1 MKKLPI
7 LLLIAMLVPA
17 AAGAGQWRI
26 VSENDTGITVEFT
39 TGRYAVS
46 RAGGEDGAGAIV
58 RISGFTQERI
68 PGMPVL
74 PVKRFLIEVPADRR
88 IRLQVLDS
96 RIVSIEDVVPE
107 VWSVDGDPAVG
118 ARRPAEE
125 NVPAAARDFAML
137 ASVEIQRK
145 RRLALVDIY
154 PVLTDQE
161 NGRLLHA
168 ERIVVRLSWA
178 PARPA
183 SGKRPAPRPEDRYVI
198 GAGRWTV
205 VEDRPALEAPGQRTP
220 FEFAL
225 SDKWLKLT
233 MEDTGLYRISYEDM
247 TRAGVNPQDI
257 DPATVRI
264 FTAGPLQQPD
274 STRQGGSF
282 EEEYH
287 LSEVDLH
294 YSGANAGSMMPGEY
308 FIFYGLGI
316 RGWTDYLD
324 PSAEE
329 IHFYKHKYCDNSVY
343 WMSWSGSFE
352 GQPARVQSRDV
363 SPTGSP
369 DLEVTTCSHRMHV
382 ERDGLYDPI
391 HTDDFWYWRRLNVGT
406 TVFNDEF
413 QCADVAG
420 GAGMVRTL
428 GYGPYISSN
437 NLNAADCYVNSEYAG
452 HMSWIVYSDFRPD
465 TIEAAVSSIVEGANN
480 FRFTKISDDVMYVL
494 WYEIFYDRHLRPID
508 GRLDFLA
515 PSDTRIAAVTM
526 NGFPSA
532 EELFL
537 FDVTDHTGP
546 VRLTGWQNN
555 LGEVVFEDM
564 LETVPLHYHAS
575 TASALRTP
583 SIAIE
588 SMSPGVFPSLR
599 DETPPDMIIVYHRN
613 FRDAANRLAAHRRN
627 NLPYSSD
634 PVVRAVDIEDIY
646 NNFSGGMKDPLA
658 VRNYLKF
665 LYDNF
670 SVGGS
675 PVIDYALLIGN
686 CTYDARD
693 ILGRSN
699 DFVPVF
705 INVKYGG
712 QGIEDD
718 DFLVK
723 LDTGLDWAI
732 DVAIGRMPVLTRR
745 AADNWVDRVIR
756 YESEID
762 MGTWRNRVIIVADDE
777 HSTHSDNDFY
787 FTEDAE
793 WMTADDG
800 PIPRFV
806 DYSKIY
812 LTHYPFVGDLK
823 PDATSDLLED
833 WSRGALVVSYAGHG
847 SPQQL
852 ADERV
857 MQMSDLY
864 SLMNG
869 TKQPL
874 FLAFSCTVGDL
885 ESPYHRSMGQE
896 ITVLDN
902 GGAIAVIAGV
912 APTYPIP
919 NKELNYIYFD
929 YLFTGGDSTA
939 TEPIGTAL
947 MMAKTDSRTYI
958 TNARNNAK
966 YVLLGDPALTLTLP
980 GHMVEHNIAAIDTM
994 GTGGR
999 YTLSGNVTEGGEILS
1014 TFNGTAEIVVQESME
1029 MVSKEYIDY
1038 RDSLRMLEY
1047 RLPGKDLF
1055 RGSVDVTAGRFDL
1068 DFVIPVR
1075 CRTGSRARVRSYV
1088 SEAGADGVG
1097 GADTLVIV
1105 TSGTVPPNEA
1115 PPDIDLYFSG
1125 QATKVKRGAVLVAE
1139 ISDDDG
1145 IAILGTE
1152 PQSSIYFE
1160 FDRSGYP
1167 IFVTQYFEYEHGS
1180 STTGRVEYPLHSG
1193 FEPGE
1198 HSVIVRAF
1206 DNLGESATD
1215 TLFFEVVEEGL
1226 YTVSD
1231 VFNMPNPFT
1240 ESTNFVFQL
1249 SSRADVF
1256 LRVYNIS
1263 GIEIWNA
1270 ELAAEEGFNS
1280 IYWEGRDFIGDR
1292 IANGTYIYVL
1302 EVSFR
1307 DSFNRSETV
1316 TGKAVHLR

>member
-1 MKKLPI
+1 MKRIPI

-17 AAGAGQWRI
+17 AAGAGHWRI
-26 VSENDTGITVEFT
+26 VSEDDAGVTVEFT
-39 TGRYAVS
+39 TGRPAVS
-46 RAGGEDGAGAIV
+46 FTGGEDGGDAII
-58 RISGFTQERI
+58 RIPGFTLERI
-68 PGMPVL
+68 PGLPVL
-74 PVKRFLIEVPADRR
+74 PVKRFLIEVPADRG

-96 RIVSIEDVVPE
+96 RTVPVEGAVPE
-107 VWSVDGDPAVG
+107 VWSGGGDPAAG
-118 ARRPAEE
+118 AGKAAKETA
-125 NVPAAARDFAML
+125 PAASRDFAML
-137 ASVEIQRK
+137 ASVEILRK

-154 PVLTDQE
+154 PVLTDPE
-161 NGRLLHA
+161 NGRLFHA

-178 PARPA
+178 PVRPA
-183 SGKRPAPRPEDRYVI
+183 SGKRRAPRPEDRYVI
-198 GAGRWTV
+198 GAGRWTA
-205 VEDRPALEAPGQRTP
+205 VEERPALEAPGQRTP
-220 FEFAL
+220 FEFAI

-233 MEDTGLYRISYEDM
+233 MEGTGLYRISYEDL

-264 FTAGPLQQPD
+264 FTAGPHQQPD
-274 STRQGGSF
+274 STRHGGSF

-287 LSEVDLH
+287 LSEVDLK
-294 YSGANAGSMMPGEY
+294 YSGDNTGSMMPGEY

-316 RGWTDYLD
+316 RGWTDHLD
-324 PSAEE
+324 PSADD
-329 IHFYKHKYCDNSVY
+329 IRFYKHKYSGNSVY
-343 WMSWSGSFE
+343 WMSWGGSFE
-352 GQPARVQSRDV
+352 GEPARVQSRDV
-363 SPTGSP
+363 SPSGSP
-369 DLEVTTCSHRMHV
+369 DLYVTTCRHRIHV
-382 ERDGLYDPI
+382 ERDVLYDPI

-413 QCADVAG
+413 RCVDVAG

-428 GYGPYISSN
+428 GYGPYIYNN
-437 NLNAADCYVNSEYAG
+437 NLNDADCYVNAEYAG
-452 HMSWIVYSDFRPD
+452 HMNWIVNSDFRPD

-494 WYEIFYDRHLRPID
+494 WYEIFYDRYLRPID
-508 GRLDFLA
+508 GRLDFFA
-515 PSDTRIAAVTM
+515 PSDMRTAAVTM
-526 NGFPSA
+526 SGFQST

-537 FDVTDHTGP
+537 FDVTAHTGP

-555 LGEVVFEDM
+555 EGEVVFEDM
-564 LETVPLHYHAS
+564 LDTVPLHYHAS
-575 TASALRTP
+575 AASGLLTP

-588 SMSPGVFPSLR
+588 SMSPGVLPSLR
-599 DETPPDMIIVYHRN
+599 DETPPDMIIIYHRN
-613 FRDAANRLAAHRRN
+613 FRDAANRLASHRRN

-634 PVVRAVDIEDIY
+634 PVVRAVDIEDVY

-670 SVGGS
+670 SDGGA

-699 DFVPVF
+699 DFVPVY
-705 INVKYGG
+705 INVNYEDEGV
-712 QGIEDD
+712 EDD
-718 DFLVK
+718 DFLAK
-723 LDTGLDWAI
+723 LDTGYDRLV

-745 AADNWVDRVIR
+745 DADIWIDRVIR
-756 YESEID
+756 HESGID

-777 HSTHSDNDFY
+777 YSTNTDNDFY
-787 FTEDAE
+787 FTWDAE

-800 PIPRFV
+800 PIPRFI

-812 LTHYPFVGDLK
+812 LHHYPFVGDLK
-823 PDATSDLLED
+823 PGATSDLLEE
-833 WSRGALVVSYAGHG
+833 WSCGALVVNYAGHG
-847 SPQQL
+847 SPKQL

-874 FLAFSCTVGDL
+874 FLAFSCSVGDL
-885 ESPYHRSMGQE
+885 EFPYHRSMGQE
-896 ITVLDN
+896 ISVLDN

-912 APTYPIP
+912 APTRLFP
-919 NKELNYIYFD
+919 NRELNYIYFD

-947 MMAKTDSRTYI
+947 MMAKIDDKTYMY
-958 TNARNNAK
+958 TSNNAK
-966 YVLLGDPALTLTLP
+966 YTLLGDPALTLALP
-980 GHMVEHNIAAIDTM
+980 GHMVEHDIAVIDTM
-994 GTGGR
+994 KTGNR
-999 YTLSGNVTEGGEILS
+999 YTLIGRVTEGGELLS

-1029 MVSKEYIDY
+1029 MISEDIIHWGIEKK
-1038 RDSLRMLEY
+1038 LEY
-1047 RLPGKDLF
+1047 RLPGKDIF

-1075 CRTGSRARVRSYV
+1075 CRNGSRARVRSYV

-1097 GADTLVIV
+1097 ATDTLAIV
-1105 TSGTVPPNEA
+1105 PSGTVPPNEA

-1125 QATKVKRGAVLVAE
+1125 QATKVKRGAILVAE

-1152 PQSSIYFE
+1152 PQSSIFFE

-1167 IFVTQYFEYEHGS
+1167 IFVTEYFEYEHGS
-1180 STTGRVEYPLHSG
+1180 STTGCVEYPLHSG
-1193 FEPGE
+1193 FAPGE

-1215 TLFFEVVEEGL
+1215 TLVFEVVEEGL
-1226 YTVSD
+1226 YMVSD

-1249 SSRADVF
+1249 SSRADV
-1256 LRVYNIS
+1256 LLHVYNLS
-1263 GIEIWNA
+1263 GVEIWNA

-1280 IYWEGRDFIGDR
+1280 IYWEGRDYIGDR

-1316 TGKAVHLR
+1316 SGKAVHLR

>member
-1 MKKLPI
+1 MKNLSI
-7 LLLIAMLVPA
+7 VLLIVMLVPA
-17 AAGAGQWRI
+17 AAGAGDWHI
-26 VSENDTGITVEFT
+26 VSEDGAGITVEFT
-39 TGRYAVS
+39 TGRPALS
-46 RAGGEDGAGAIV
+46 FAGREGGGSAIV
-58 RISGFTQERI
+58 RIPGFTQERI
-68 PGMPVL
+68 PGLPVL
-74 PVKRFLIEVPADRR
+74 PVKRFLIEVPADRG

-96 RIVSIEDVVPE
+96 RTVPIEGAVPE
-107 VWSVDGDPAVG
+107 VWAGGGDPA
-118 ARRPAEE
+118 
-125 NVPAAARDFAML
+125 PAASRDFAML
-137 ASVEIQRK
+137 VSVEILRK

-154 PVLTDQE
+154 PVLADPE
-161 NGRLLHA
+161 NRRLLHA
-168 ERIVVRLSWA
+168 ERIAVRLSWD
-178 PARPA
+178 PARPT
-183 SGKRPAPRPEDRYVI
+183 SGKRRAPRPEDRYVI
-198 GAGRWTV
+198 GAGRWPAV
-205 VEDRPALEAPGQRTP
+205 GEKSALEAPGQRTP
-220 FEFAL
+220 FEFDL

-233 MEDTGLYRISYEDM
+233 MEGTGLYRISYEDL
-247 TRAGVNPQDI
+247 TRIGVNPQDI

-274 STRQGGSF
+274 STRHGGSF

-287 LSEVDLH
+287 LSEIGLH
-294 YSGANAGSMMPGEY
+294 YSGENTGLMMPGEF

-316 RGWTDYLD
+316 RGWTDHLD
-324 PSAEE
+324 PSSDE
-329 IHFYKHKYCDNSVY
+329 IRFYKHKYSDNNVY
-343 WMSWSGSFE
+343 WMSWGVSFE

-363 SPTGSP
+363 APSGSP
-369 DLEVTTCSHRMHV
+369 DLVVTTYRHRVHV
-382 ERDGLYDPI
+382 ERDALYDPI
-391 HTDDFWYWRRLNVGT
+391 HTDDFWYWRRLNKGT
-406 TVFNDEF
+406 TLFNDKF
-413 QCADVAG
+413 QCVDIAG

-428 GYGPYISSN
+428 GYGPYIYNN
-437 NLNAADCYVNSEYAG
+437 NLNDADCFVNDEYAG
-452 HMSWIVYSDFRPD
+452 HMSWIVHSNFRPD
-465 TIEAAVSSIVEGANN
+465 TVETDVSSIVEGINN
-480 FRFTKISDDVMYVL
+480 FKFTKTSDDVMYVL
-494 WYEIFYDRHLRPID
+494 WYEIFYDRYLKPID
-508 GRLDFLA
+508 GRLDFFA
-515 PSDTRIAAVTM
+515 PSDMRTAAVTM
-526 NGFPSA
+526 SGFQSA

-537 FDVTDHTGP
+537 FDVTAHTGP
-546 VRLTGWQNN
+546 VRLTGWQNDG
-555 LGEVVFEDM
+555 GEVVFEDM
-564 LETVPLHYHAS
+564 LDPVPLHYHAS
-575 TASALRTP
+575 AASGLLTP

-588 SMSPGVFPSLR
+588 SMSQGVLPSLR
-599 DETPPDMIIVYHRN
+599 DEIPPDMIIVYHRN

-627 NLPYSSD
+627 RLPHSND
-634 PVVRAVDIEDIY
+634 PVVRAVDIEDVY

-670 SVGGS
+670 SDGGA

-699 DFVPVF
+699 DFVPVY
-705 INVKYGG
+705 INVNYENEGV
-712 QGIEDD
+712 EDD
-718 DFLVK
+718 DFLAK
-723 LDTGLDWAI
+723 LDTGFDRMI
-732 DVAIGRMPVLTRR
+732 DVAVGRMPVLTRR
-745 AADNWVDRVIR
+745 DADIWIDRVIR
-756 YESEID
+756 HESGID
-762 MGTWRNRVIIVADDE
+762 KGTWKNRVIIVADDE
-777 HSTHSDNDFY
+777 NSTSTNSDFY
-787 FTEDAE
+787 FTRDAE

-812 LTHYPFVGDLK
+812 LNNYPFVGDLK
-823 PDATSDLLED
+823 PGATSDLIEE
-833 WSRGALVVSYAGHG
+833 WSNGALVVNYAGHG
-847 SPQQL
+847 SPLQL
-852 ADERV
+852 SDERV
-857 MQMSDLY
+857 LQMSDLY
-864 SLMNG
+864 SLMNAA
-869 TKQPL
+869 KQPL
-874 FLAFSCTVGDL
+874 FLAFSCTVGNL
-885 ESPYHRSMGQE
+885 ESPYQRSMGQE
-896 ITVLDN
+896 ITVLDG
-902 GGAIAVIAGV
+902 GGAIAAIVGV
-912 APTYPIP
+912 APTILRP
-919 NKELNYIYFD
+919 NTELNYVYFN

-939 TEPIGTAL
+939 TEPVGTAL
-947 MMAKTDSRTYI
+947 MMAKTDDKTYMY
-958 TNARNNAK
+958 TSNNAK
-966 YVLLGDPALTLTLP
+966 YTLLGDPAFTLALP
-980 GHMVEHNIAAIDTM
+980 RHMVEHDVAAIDTM
-994 GTGGR
+994 KTGNR
-999 YTLSGNVTEGGEILS
+999 YTLSGRVTEGGELLS

-1029 MVSKEYIDY
+1029 MISKDIINWGKEEK
-1038 RDSLRMLEY
+1038 LEY
-1047 RLPGKDLF
+1047 RLPGKDIF

-1097 GADTLVIV
+1097 AADTLAIV

-1125 QATKVKRGAVLVAE
+1125 QATKVKRGAILVAE

-1152 PQSSIYFE
+1152 PQSSIFFE

-1167 IFVTQYFEYEHGS
+1167 IFVTEYFEYEHGS
-1180 STTGRVEYPLHSG
+1180 STTGRVDYPLHPG

-1215 TLFFEVVEEGL
+1215 TLLFEVVEEGL

-1249 SSRADVF
+1249 SSRADVI
-1256 LRVYNIS
+1256 LCVYNLS

-1316 TGKAVHLR
+1316 RGKAVHLR